1 MAMFM
6 SNVWPR
12 QTLPSLLLGSITT
25 AVGFTVLPHAF
36 NSERNALIYGMMA
49 LVGHGVGM
57 RLNPGSLHG
66 LAYFP
71 DLTAPITF
79 VVAFAFPFGGTVAL
93 TLMSTVFNNK
103 FGDAALIKTTAES
116 QAAAKRGIHWAF
128 IAMIPF
134 MWLIVVLSA
143 GLGNVWI
150 EKNGDHE
157 VVNGIYLLSLLTGK
171 KLVREKK
178 RRGDHGLD
186 KFDANA
192 DANVAEKA
200 EEEKKAEEVTAAV

>member
-1 MAMFM
+1 
-6 SNVWPR
+6 
-12 QTLPSLLLGSITT
+12 
-25 AVGFTVLPHAF
+25 
-36 NSERNALIYGMMA
+36 
-49 LVGHGVGM
+49 
-57 RLNPGSLHG
+57 
-66 LAYFP
+66 
-71 DLTAPITF
+71 
-79 VVAFAFPFGGTVAL
+79 
-93 TLMSTVFNNK
+93 
-103 FGDAALIKTTAES
+103 
-116 QAAAKRGIHWAF
+116 
-128 IAMIPF
+128 

-192 DANVAEKA
+192 GANVAEEKA
-200 EEEKKAEEVTAAV
+200 EEEKKAEEAMAAV

>member
-1 MAMFM
+1 
-6 SNVWPR
+6 
-12 QTLPSLLLGSITT
+12 
-25 AVGFTVLPHAF
+25 
-36 NSERNALIYGMMA
+36 
-49 LVGHGVGM
+49 
-57 RLNPGSLHG
+57 
-66 LAYFP
+66 
-71 DLTAPITF
+71 
-79 VVAFAFPFGGTVAL
+79 
-93 TLMSTVFNNK
+93 
-103 FGDAALIKTTAES
+103 
-116 QAAAKRGIHWAF
+116 
-128 IAMIPF
+128 MIPF

-192 DANVAEKA
+192 GANVAEKA